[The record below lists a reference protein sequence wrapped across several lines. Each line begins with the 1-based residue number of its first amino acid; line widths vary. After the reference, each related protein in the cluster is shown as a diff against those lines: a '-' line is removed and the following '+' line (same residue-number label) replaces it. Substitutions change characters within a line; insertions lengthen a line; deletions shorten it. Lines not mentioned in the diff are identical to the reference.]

1 MDLNSDGKLSVE
13 EVLEHVKQNTVLN
26 QMKKLTYPTTFTLVQ
41 FVADLA
47 ARATFLSSWVSN
59 GLPASVP
66 LSAVTQPDTLL
77 TAVMQEFARAN
88 SIDFSLLSL
97 HCTIDPPSSPPPGS
111 LLLSGLSV
119 VGALWD
125 SSSSCLADLGP
136 KSATLSK
143 LPPVLLVPSA
153 DPPSSNV
160 YSCPVF
166 RTPDRRGSSNLA
178 MVINI
183 PVPDSPTLWV
193 ERGVALV
200 IQSQ

>member
-1 MDLNSDGKLSVE
+1 MGSEMCIRD
-13 EVLEHVKQNTVLN
+13 
-26 QMKKLTYPTTFTLVQ
+26 
-41 FVADLA
+41 
-47 ARATFLSSWVSN
+47 R
-59 GLPASVP
+59 PASVP

-77 TAVMQEFARAN
+77 TAIMQEFARGHN
-88 SIDFSLLSL
+88 IDFSLLSL
-97 HCTIDPPSSPPPGS
+97 HCTIDPPSPPPPGS

-125 SSSSCLADLGP
+125 SSSSSLADLGP
-136 KSATLSK
+136 KSPTLSK

-153 DPPSSNV
+153 EPPPSKF

-178 MVINI
+178 MVIDI
-183 PVPDSPTLWV
+183 PVTDSPSLWI
-193 ERGVALV
+193 ERGVAFV